1 MFSSLSSDFDKQIQL
16 IDECFLLWQRSKSS
30 QLTTT
35 IKTTLS
41 KFPFEAKHFLTYWK
55 SILEPDNQENNTN
68 IQQNRLSNKKLIIS

>member
-16 IDECFLLWQRSKSS
+16 IDECFSLWQRSKSS

-41 KFPFEAKHFLTYWK
+41 KVCLRDFFSFTLNIYLHFFSL
-55 SILEPDNQENNTN
+55 ILMQN
-68 IQQNRLSNKKLIIS
+68 IS